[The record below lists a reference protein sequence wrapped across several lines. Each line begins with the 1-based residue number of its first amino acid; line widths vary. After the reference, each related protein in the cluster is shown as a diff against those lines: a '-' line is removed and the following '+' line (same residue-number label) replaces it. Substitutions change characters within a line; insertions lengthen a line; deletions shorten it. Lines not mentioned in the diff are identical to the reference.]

1 MGVLETA
8 LDIVFRANLPVFPCG
23 STKTPVISRDRGG
36 HGYKDATRDEEQ
48 VRTLFRLAGDRAKLV
63 GVPCGEDTNF
73 DVLDI
78 DPRHGGD
85 RWELENAHRL
95 PETRVHIS
103 QNGGR
108 HYLFRHAPG
117 VRNSAG
123 QTGSNGKKRGIAD
136 GVDVR
141 GEGGYVIFPPS
152 AGYFIGSDA
161 EIADWPDWLL
171 DVVLKHLND
180 VDPPSRPAFASSV
193 RISERRLDAFV
204 KAVGQNVSRASDGS
218 KHFALRNAAL
228 SIGGIQEQA
237 GLSDEEAA
245 GVLLNALPRSVNNW
259 ANAKATIAWGLD
271 RGKLKPLELLDR
283 AEYAPRNGTKHVPLN
298 GHGVPDRSVE
308 SESEPEKPTEP
319 KTFPLLW
326 FQDIEPSLEAN
337 DFVQGVLMEQSAIVV
352 YGQSNSGKTFWA
364 TNLALHIAA
373 SMEWNGRR
381 VNGGG
386 VIYCIMES
394 TIGFRN
400 RVAAWKDHH
409 GLEGHDLPFAAV
421 TAGLDLRDAHNEDV
435 DTLVATVK
443 QAVEH
448 IHQPVRLI
456 IIDTLARALA
466 GGDENAP
473 DDMGALVKAMD
484 RIREETSAAVLFI
497 HHSGK
502 DQARGAR
509 GHSSLQAAIDTEIEV
524 VVDDAGEARTATIVK
539 QREMK
544 KGDAFTF
551 SLEVKELGNNKYNEA
566 VSTCIVVPGATVA
579 TPTTRLTGHNQ
590 RAYDIL
596 SDLIAGSGETG
607 HGNVPPGHVSVPEA
621 WWRDRFYD
629 RAIPGGTDEAKRKA
643 FRRAADFLVERGTV
657 GMANRRVWLPNQRT
671 DP

>member
-8 LDIVFRANLPVFPCG
+8 LDIVFRLNLPVFPCG
-23 STKTPVISRDRGG
+23 VSKTPVIPRDHGG
-36 HGYKDATRDEEQ
+36 HGHKDATLDEDQ
-48 VRTLFRLAGDRAKLV
+48 VRALFKKAGSGAKLV
-63 GVPCGEDTNF
+63 GVPCGEDTDF

-103 QNGGR
+103 QSGGR

-117 VRNSAG
+117 VRNSA
-123 QTGSNGKKRGIAD
+123 SKKELAP

-141 GEGGYVIFPPS
+141 GEGGYVIYPPS
-152 AGYFIGSDA
+152 AGYFVGSDA
-161 EIADWPDWLL
+161 EIAEWPDWLL
-171 DVVLKHLND
+171 DLVLRHLSEA
-180 VDPPSRPAFASSV
+180 DPPPRSAVTSTRMP
-193 RISERRLDAFV
+193 ERRLDAFV
-204 KAVGQNVSRASDGS
+204 KAVARNVSVAAEGS

-228 SIGGIQEQA
+228 AMGGIQDQA
-237 GLSDEEAA
+237 ILTDDEATSI
-245 GVLLNALPRSVNNW
+245 LLNALPRSVKNW
-259 ANAKATIAWGLD
+259 QNAKATIAWGLE
-271 RGKLKPLELLDR
+271 RGKLRPLELPDR
-283 AEYAPRNGTKHVPLN
+283 PEYAPRNGTRHVPLAVKPVPN
-298 GHGVPDRSVE
+298 GHDPA
-308 SESEPEKPTEP
+308 PAAHAT
-319 KTFPLLW
+319 TFPLLW
-326 FQDIEPSLEAN
+326 FEDIEPSLDVA

-364 TNLALHIAA
+364 TNLALHVSAA
-373 SMEWNGRR
+373 MEWNGRR
-381 VNGGG
+381 VDGGG

-400 RVAAWKDHH
+400 RVAAWKVHH
-409 GLEGHDLPFAAV
+409 GLEAHDLPFAAI
-421 TAGLDLRDAHNEDV
+421 TAGLDLRDAANEDV
-435 DTLVATVK
+435 DTLVATVTE
-443 QAVEH
+443 AVER

-456 IIDTLARALA
+456 VIDTLARALA

-484 RIREETSAAVLFI
+484 RIRIETKAAVLFI

-524 VVDDAGEARTATIVK
+524 VVDDAGEVRTATVVK

-544 KGDAFTF
+544 KGDAFSF
-551 SLEVKELGNNKYNEA
+551 SLEVQELGQNRYGEA
-566 VSTCIVVPGATVA
+566 VTTCIVVPGTTIAA
-579 TPTTRLTGHNQ
+579 PTTRLTGHNL
-590 RAYDIL
+590 RAYEIL
-596 SDLIAGSGETG
+596 SDLIAQSGEPG
-607 HGNVPPGHVSVPEA
+607 HGNVPPGHSSVPKS

-629 RAIPGGTDEAKRKA
+629 RAIPGGTDDAKRKA
-643 FRRAADFLVERGTV
+643 FRRAADFLVERNII
-657 GMANRRVWLPNQRT
+657 GMAGRRVWLPNQRPKD